1 MIFHFRSWQNREMM
15 GNIFKNIRKSVF
27 WDLKFFC
34 NCCPGN
40 NQNNSQMWTDRER
53 LLNKVKLFKTILE
66 SHGLLFCSGSME
78 ISRIQLYSAR
88 NELESFIFLTE
99 AKLLFYSWNVEK
111 TVHPNFREKF
121 VFHWQNMDF
130 WTATIFK
137 ILQENTI

>member
-1 MIFHFRSWQNREMM
+1 MIFHLRSWQNREMM

-34 NCCPGN
+34 NCRSGN